1 MRPSRIAVFL
11 FFLACGASAAWAQYG
26 LYGSPDMLRLP
37 QPAAAQDSSV
47 PQTYPSTANPAPDYQ
62 PASGY
67 QPRPSYPSTAADRAA
82 PAYQASTAGY
92 PQQNVYPP
100 MADRDVYGPGPLA
113 APTAGQYQ
121 GGDYQSMRP
130 ADGMANPMPDGQ
142 AGCPSGAC
150 GSGGPYHG
158 AVEGYQRAAQGGCA
172 EGPTLCQPGACCQ
185 WYAST
190 YALVMNRN
198 EGRSMWMS
206 YNSNSLPTQGNNT
219 QFGLDSGWGGEVE
232 VGHRFCWNCVPCAV
246 ELTYWTTTDL
256 TGSNSASYPGNSV
269 NTLLGTDY
277 ITFHLPT
284 GDYPANNWFYGAAEQ
299 TLSRQD
305 EFQNLEINLVRDQ
318 LACACGSPWDIGWSA
333 GIRYFRFQDKLTYD
347 SFMPGAAAGTVG
359 EASLSDNICNN
370 LVGVQVGFDAAY
382 NFGNGLRL
390 FIKPQV
396 GIYDNILDGNFQCQ
410 LGDGTEGY
418 TTPYYNQYYPV
429 HGSRDA
435 IAFLT
440 QIDVGAEWQFSRN
453 WSARAGYRVVAA
465 TGIGFAEDQFPP
477 YVCDVPQLSR
487 PDNPSCLVL
496 HGAFVGLTYCF

>member
-1 MRPSRIAVFL
+1 MRTLPDCGIFVLPGLWHFGGLGPVRLVWLARHAAIA
-11 FFLACGASAAWAQYG
+11 AAGRGAGFIGAANLPEHRQSGARLSAG
-26 LYGSPDMLRLP
+26 VRLP
-37 QPAAAQDSSV
+37 TAAQLSVNRRRSRQRRPIRRQQPATRSRTSTLRWQTGMFMAPCRWQLPRRGNTRAATTNRCGPPTAWPTRCPTGRPAALPGPAAPAAPITARSKAISGPLRGAARRD
-47 PQTYPSTANPAPDYQ
+47 PHFANPAQ
-62 PASGY
+62 
-67 QPRPSYPSTAADRAA
+67 
-82 PAYQASTAGY
+82 
-92 PQQNVYPP
+92 
-100 MADRDVYGPGPLA
+100 
-113 APTAGQYQ
+113 
-121 GGDYQSMRP
+121 
-130 ADGMANPMPDGQ
+130 
-142 AGCPSGAC
+142 
-150 GSGGPYHG
+150 
-158 AVEGYQRAAQGGCA
+158 
-172 EGPTLCQPGACCQ
+172 CCQ

-190 YALVMNRN
+190 YALVINRN

-333 GIRYFRFQDKLTYD
+333 GIRYFRFQDKLTYN
-347 SFMPGAAAGTVG
+347 SFMPGAAAGTTG

-429 HGSRDA
+429 HGSRDGV
-435 IAFLT
+435 AFLT

-453 WSARAGYRVVAA
+453 
-465 TGIGFAEDQFPP
+465 
-477 YVCDVPQLSR
+477 
-487 PDNPSCLVL
+487 
-496 HGAFVGLTYCF
+496 